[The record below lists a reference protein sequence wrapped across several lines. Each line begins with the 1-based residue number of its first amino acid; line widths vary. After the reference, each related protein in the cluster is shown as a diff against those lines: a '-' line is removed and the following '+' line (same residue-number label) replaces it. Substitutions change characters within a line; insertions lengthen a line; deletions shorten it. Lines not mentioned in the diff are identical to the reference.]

1 MLNSMTNFSF
11 PLFFTSLFLAGSA
24 MAVDVRIQDS
34 DSTDWEGCGT
44 LTSLDVTSTNVDI
57 ISTGTCLGGAGI
69 EGLPF
74 AATHDWGIV
83 ETGFNK
89 ADDVTVG
96 AAVTLPLGTP
106 SVAVVTPPAH
116 GSAHVVSPGII
127 NYVAPL
133 YDDTIPDDTVLSD
146 NFTYSITD
154 STPGTA
160 VGTVQVSF
168 KNVDNGASCIETDT
182 KLCATFTSF
191 PSVYVDP
198 LVYLPQGHIHAY
210 GFLYEQPWF
219 GQVGPFDGARK
230 RISISTTPHYFSGV
244 DSPCEYDQPL
254 NNSKIDYSEDGRP
267 FFECVLI
274 PGTFYY
280 LNIKGLEND
289 PDPYGVAG
297 SGYLD

>member
-1 MLNSMTNFSF
+1 MLNKAANIVVPM
-11 PLFFTSLFLAGSA
+11 FLSTFVIATGTVNAVTVEITDADGSP
-24 MAVDVRIQDS
+24 
-34 DSTDWEGCGT
+34 TPCGN
-44 LTSLDVTSTNVDI
+44 LNSLDVTSTAVSIDAD
-57 ISTGTCLGGAGI
+57 GTCLGNVD
-69 EGLPF
+69 GLPV
-74 AATHDWGIV
+74 AAPQSWGIV

-89 ADDVTVG
+89 ADDVTVN
-96 AAVTLPLGTP
+96 AQVKLPLGTP
-106 SVAVVTPPAH
+106 SVAVVTPPVH

-133 YDDTIPDDTVLSD
+133 YDETIPDDTVISD

-160 VGTVQVSF
+160 VGTVEVSF

-198 LVYLPQGHIHAY
+198 IVSLPQGHIHAY

-230 RISISTTPHYFSGV
+230 RISISATPHYFSGV
-244 DSPCEYDQPL
+244 DSACEYDQPL
-254 NNSKIDYSEDGRP
+254 NNSKIDYSVDGRE
-267 FFECVLI
+267 FFECQLEV
-274 PGTFYY
+274 GTFYY

-289 PDPYGVAG
+289 PEHYGVAG